1 MQVQQRV
8 VSQVFQRNRDDIP
21 GAGEPRM
28 CVSYSA
34 FGLETPGLEPRAW
47 FGIQQLIEIAPANL
61 PRRHRSARPDVIELL
76 RASGRT
82 AGTGS
87 ASLLRSRAVVLEVAL
102 SFILLMAP
110 AW

>member
-1 MQVQQRV
+1 MTISRARA
-8 VSQVFQRNRDDIP
+8 SRACACPTRPSDWRPRDW
-21 GAGEPRM
+21 
-28 CVSYSA
+28 SL
-34 FGLETPGLEPRAW
+34 GLAW